1 MATTNGKDTLLVT
14 VKGNTSLTAFDLA
27 TGAKLGVATTGTKP
41 HEITLSK
48 DQKTAFISIYGTADY
63 GRNQPNNEIGVIDLD
78 TMTERHRINLDLYRG
93 PHGLITDHDGNIW
106 VTVEENQSVLVID
119 PETFQIEQTVWLQV
133 PVHFLAQST
142 DGAKIYCSHKE
153 YPFISVVD
161 VASRTLSSKIP
172 LPRGA
177 QAVRVSPDGTRL
189 YVGDFNMPL
198 VHVFD
203 CASEELI
210 QTIPLQAVPGWPY
223 PTPDGRFL
231 VVTTLDE
238 PANKGYVEL
247 FFAPDLV
254 PHAIIEFEAEPFHAI
269 ATPDGDHIYVALSDG
284 RLPKINLETGT
295 IVDDSLQAGDVM
307 PEAFAIVQH

>member
-27 TGAKLGVATTGTKP
+27 TGNKLGVATTGTKP
-41 HEITLSK
+41 HEIALSK

-63 GRNQPNNEIGVIDLD
+63 GHNEPNNEIGVIDLE

-93 PHGLITDHDGNIW
+93 PHGLVTDLDGNIW
-106 VTVEENQSVLVID
+106 VTVEENQSLLVIN
-119 PETFQIEQTVWLQV
+119 PETFEIEKTVWLQV
-133 PVHFLAQST
+133 PVHFITLSV
-142 DGAKIYCSHKE
+142 DGAKIYCTHKE
-153 YPFISVVD
+153 YPFITVVN
-161 VASRTLSSKIP
+161 VASRMPTARLP

-177 QAVRVSPDGTRL
+177 QAVRVSPDGARF

-203 CASEELI
+203 CKTEELL
-210 QTIPLQAVPGWPY
+210 QTIALKAVPGWPY

-238 PANKGYVEL
+238 PASKGYVEL

-295 IVDDSLQAGDVM
+295 IVDDSLQDRKSV
-307 PEAFAIVQH
+307 V